1 MLQRKFPVAVMR
13 HAILETVTIS
23 TDESNTEIRN
33 QHLDPLKKIL
43 KEHAFPRQ
51 AAVGYVCAWG
61 SEMAQD
67 C

>member
-1 MLQRKFPVAVMR
+1 MR

-51 AAVGYVCAWG
+51 AAVGG
-61 SEMAQD
+61 FFFQSETDACGQSKETRW
-67 C
+67 